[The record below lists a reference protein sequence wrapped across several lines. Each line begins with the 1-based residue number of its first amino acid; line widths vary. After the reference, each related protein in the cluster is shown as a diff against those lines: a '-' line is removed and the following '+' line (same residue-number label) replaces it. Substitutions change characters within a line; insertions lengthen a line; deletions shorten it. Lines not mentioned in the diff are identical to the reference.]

1 MKYLAAYALVGLS
14 GGTPSKSAVE
24 AVLKAAGVPV
34 DPSRV
39 DALFAEF
46 SGKDFDTVCTE
57 GKSKLEAWGAKVEDP
72 AALFKELDKNGTGS
86 VTFDEFAA
94 WASAV
99 KLDADGD
106 PDNVPEKA

>member
-1 MKYLAAYALVGLS
+1 MLCYIYRFFELTVMFD
-14 GGTPSKSAVE
+14 E
-24 AVLKAAGVPV
+24 I
-34 DPSRV
+34 
-39 DALFAEF
+39 DA
-46 SGKDFDTVCTE
+46 SGKHAGRRGGVQARRAPSLRR
-57 GKSKLEAWGAKVEDP
+57 GAAKVEDP

-106 PDNVPEKA
+106 PDNVPESA

>member
-39 DALFAEF
+39 DALFTEF
-46 SGKDFDTVCTE
+46 AGKDFDTVCTE
-57 GKSKLEAWGAKVEDP
+57 GKSKLVGGVTRPNAATASAPTAAAAASSGAAAP
-72 AALFKELDKNGTGS
+72 AAAAEEEEDDDMGFGLFD
-86 VTFDEFAA
+86 
-94 WASAV
+94 
-99 KLDADGD
+99 
-106 PDNVPEKA
+106 